1 MNNHDKMVALV
12 GVVCLLGG
20 MALGYLLFSC
30 PKPDPMEEIQL
41 EAEKQYLRGEAQK
54 WTDSANYYKH
64 RVDTIIIERE
74 KLKTIKQYEK
84 GLANASLDSLQRLLL
99 SRPTVE

>member
-1 MNNHDKMVALV
+1 MNENK
-12 GVVCLLGG
+12 VVTIVSILCLLGG
-20 MALGYLLFSC
+20 IGFGYMIFSC
-30 PKPDPMEEIQL
+30 PKPDPMIEVQL